1 MRIGLRTQLVLSFLL
16 IAILTVGAVGFLTSR
31 FTKHEFTAYVSTTGR
46 VQAEWLTPLFAEYY
60 ARRGSWDGIKASIA
74 DLNENSS
81 LEVFIP
87 PSDIIHFPWDETN
100 TENLRHWGEEQL
112 HEFSWQQALWA
123 VARLAADGE
132 ILLTDA
138 QGTVIAGSSDEN
150 LGVRLTSSSLE
161 QGAPVIVKRQQV
173 GTVVI
178 AARVDAFDP
187 QESAFLKHV
196 NQGLLTIGLG
206 AIAVALVLGWWL
218 AHRLSAPARDLT
230 MAARDLAAGN
240 WNQQLPVRSGDEFGQ
255 MTAAFNDMAAEI
267 TRQAALRRRL
277 VADVAHELRTPLSV
291 LRLELEATQDGLQP
305 PQEAV
310 AHVGEE
316 LVILESLI
324 QDLSLLAQAEA
335 GELPLNLQSED
346 LGALVE
352 NTVERWQG
360 RAAARGLKLS
370 AQVAPALPPLR
381 LDRLRIGQVLTN
393 LFSNALRH
401 TPSGGRI
408 EVQVRASDENTLL
421 VSVRDTGEGIPPD
434 MLPHIFERF
443 YRADPARSRETGG
456 AGLGLSIARQ
466 AVELHGG
473 RLWAESELGAGST
486 FYFTLPVNPSYP

>member
-1 MRIGLRTQLVLSFLL
+1 MRLGLRTQLVLSFLL

-31 FTKHEFTAYVSTTGR
+31 FTEQEFTAYVSTTGR
-46 VQAEWLTPLFAEYY
+46 VQAEWLTSLFAEYY
-60 ARRGSWDGIKASIA
+60 VRHGSWDGIRTYIA

-81 LEVFIP
+81 LKIFIP
-87 PSDIIHFPWDETN
+87 PLDTSRLPWDETN
-100 TENLRHWGEEQL
+100 AENLRYWGEEQF
-112 HEFSWQQALWA
+112 HQFSLQQALWA
-123 VARLAADGE
+123 VARLTADGE

-150 LGVRLTSSSLE
+150 LGVRLTPSSLE
-161 QGAPVIVKRQQV
+161 QGAPVMVEGQRV

-178 AARVDAFDP
+178 AARLDAFDP

-218 AHRLSAPARDLT
+218 AHRLSAPARALT
-230 MAARDLAAGN
+230 VAARDLAAGN
-240 WNQQLPVRSGDEFGQ
+240 WNQRLPVRSGDEFGQ

-291 LRLELEATQDGLQP
+291 LRLELEATQDGLQSS
-305 PQEAV
+305 QEAV
-310 AHVGEE
+310 VHVGEE

-324 QDLSLLAQAEA
+324 NDLSLLAQAEA

-346 LGALVE
+346 LGVLVE
-352 NTVERWQG
+352 NTVERWHG
-360 RAAARGLKLS
+360 RAAARGLALS
-370 AQVAPALPPLR
+370 AQVAPDLPSLR

-401 TPSGGRI
+401 TPAGGKI
-408 EVQVRASDENTLL
+408 QVQVRSSDENTLL

-434 MLPHIFERF
+434 LLPHIFERF

-473 RLWAESELGAGST
+473 RLWAESELGDGST
-486 FYFTLPVNPSYP
+486 FCFTLPVNPSYP